1 MKMEARAKTRVR
13 NMASK
18 ITTTDLAKELGHQRE
33 LMKEGFAQMDKR
45 FTQMDKRLDQM
56 DRRLDLMD
64 AELKH
69 QRELTKQGFEQV
81 DKRFEQVDKRFEQV
95 DKRFTMLTW
104 FVGIITTVIMGF
116 TLVIVKLFT

>member
-1 MKMEARAKTRVR
+1 MEARVKTRVR

-18 ITTTDLAKELGHQRE
+18 ITTTDLEFISDYLVKKWPMLSSGIDLAKELEHQRE

-45 FTQMDKRLDQM
+45 
-56 DRRLDLMD
+56 
-64 AELKH
+64 
-69 QRELTKQGFEQV
+69 FEQV

-116 TLVIVKLFT
+116 TLMVVKL